1 METPF
6 LVDSKHGGA
15 PVRGGWA
22 ARGGVG
28 EQFLILCSFCVST
41 SSIVPGANYLCG
53 SRFLHPHQM
62 LLPQHLIKVSKYQ
75 IMRSATGKQAEGA
88 PEFLNRRNLIFMQQP

>member
-28 EQFLILCSFCVST
+28 EQFLCQHKLHCTRCQLPVWEQISAPPSNALAAASLQGVQISDHEVCHWETSRRST
-41 SSIVPGANYLCG
+41 
-53 SRFLHPHQM
+53 R
-62 LLPQHLIKVSKYQ
+62 VSK
-75 IMRSATGKQAEGA
+75 
-88 PEFLNRRNLIFMQQP
+88 